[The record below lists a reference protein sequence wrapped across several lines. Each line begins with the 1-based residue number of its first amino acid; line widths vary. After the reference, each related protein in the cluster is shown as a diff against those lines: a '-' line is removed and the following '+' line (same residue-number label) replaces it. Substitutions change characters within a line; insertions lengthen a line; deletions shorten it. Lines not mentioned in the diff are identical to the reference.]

1 MASTAAKPPAQRLR
15 STSRSS
21 ERAPAGTPSGDANAV
36 GGGLPSLTFV
46 VAYRDEKHAASVAPL
61 GLVIP
66 RNAGPTAD
74 AVGYRLS
81 VLRT

>member
-1 MASTAAKPPAQRLR
+1 MIHDWPTRW
-15 STSRSS
+15 SS
-21 ERAPAGTPSGDANAV
+21 ERAPADSLRDNFNLIDGW
-36 GGGLPSLTFV
+36 LPSLTFV